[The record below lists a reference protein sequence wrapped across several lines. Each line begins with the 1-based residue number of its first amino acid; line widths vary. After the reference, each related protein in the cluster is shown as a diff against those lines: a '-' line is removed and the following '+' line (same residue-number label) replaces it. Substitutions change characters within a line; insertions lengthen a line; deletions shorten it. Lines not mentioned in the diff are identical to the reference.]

1 MATKTASL
9 SSQRHFLK
17 SMSEYLDSVV
27 QQAYDRDGNMVRT
40 IDAYLE
46 YRQTNI
52 GIRPSFFALEL
63 ELDLPYDVFYHP
75 SILELSDCITDMVI
89 VGNVR
94 LWP

>member
-1 MATKTASL
+1 MA
-9 SSQRHFLK
+9 
-17 SMSEYLDSVV
+17 

-52 GIRPSFFALEL
+52 GIRPSFFAFEL
-63 ELDLPYDVFYHP
+63 ELYLPDDVLYHHLI
-75 SILELSDCITDMVI
+75 SELSDCITDMVI
-89 VGNVR
+89 VGNVC